1 MLDKNFVPQKPFPNF
16 KWKWAS
22 YAPTES
28 INDPVVLL
36 GVLFRMEK
44 LEGKYAFSSKEFEK
58 EMEELSYDLKDSIG
72 IDLAGRSGERNIMR
86 NSMQYWKSLNLLPKN
101 VHGIIE
107 LTDFGR
113 MVAKREIS
121 QAEFSAIS
129 VMTHKLPNS
138 NIQKDNDISLWKKAG
153 IVIYPLKLILS
164 VAKETEYLTAKE
176 LYSIIIPLSAYPNCT
191 IADYSNFI
199 KWNRAGEI
207 NISLWPNCCEK
218 ANDKRMAR
226 EFLLFLANFGYL
238 IKESGTN
245 EDAKFSFN
253 SNLRDEIDVILTGIS
268 TNPTIE
274 EAIKLLNS
282 SDAIAEFERKIV
294 QNSHRRP
301 HQAQFRKEVL
311 KACERCVI
319 TSVTM
324 YEVLEAA
331 HIKPFKYNGEDTI
344 SNGFAMRLDIHM
356 LFDTGHLRIDEKGV
370 VELSGRARLDYGSS
384 IPPKI
389 VIPDFIN
396 KEFIK
401 WRWENYN
408 GMSD

>member
-1 MLDKNFVPQKPFPNF
+1 MLDKNFIPQKPFPNF

-36 GVLFRMEK
+36 GVLFGMEK

-164 VAKETEYLTAKE
+164 VAKETEYLTATM
-176 LYSIIIPLSAYPNCT
+176 LSVP
-191 IADYSNFI
+191 
-199 KWNRAGEI
+199 KQ
-207 NISLWPNCCEK
+207 
-218 ANDKRMAR
+218 
-226 EFLLFLANFGYL
+226 
-238 IKESGTN
+238 
-245 EDAKFSFN
+245 
-253 SNLRDEIDVILTGIS
+253 V
-268 TNPTIE
+268 PT
-274 EAIKLLNS
+274 
-282 SDAIAEFERKIV
+282 
-294 QNSHRRP
+294 
-301 HQAQFRKEVL
+301 
-311 KACERCVI
+311 
-319 TSVTM
+319 
-324 YEVLEAA
+324 
-331 HIKPFKYNGEDTI
+331 PFQ
-344 SNGFAMRLDIHM
+344 R
-356 LFDTGHLRIDEKGV
+356 
-370 VELSGRARLDYGSS
+370 
-384 IPPKI
+384 
-389 VIPDFIN
+389 
-396 KEFIK
+396 
-401 WRWENYN
+401 
-408 GMSD
+408 